1 MANNETITIEYKT
14 IDGKEHHATIIGPDN
29 RQVAAECFKALIMND
44 CVDEYSVRVL
54 VDGKDDTVS
63 LAFAIVLNDLM

>member
-29 RQVAAECFKALIMND
+29 RQVAAECFKALITHD
-44 CVDEYSVRVL
+44 GVDPSSVNVI
-54 VDGKDDTVS
+54 VDGKDDTAS
-63 LAFAIVLNDLM
+63 LAMAVVLNTIM